1 MTTKKSSIQV
11 ANAKNDLL
19 TGQAF
24 LDSIRDG
31 REVWYDGER
40 VKDVTTHLAFRN
52 SARNIARLYDSLHDP
67 AHCEQLTRTDKH
79 GILTHKFFA
88 PSYSAEELLEAR
100 DAIALWQR
108 MTYGWMGR
116 TPDYKAAFMAQLAEG
131 FDFYDP
137 FGENALNWY
146 RNYAAQGLFLNHV
159 LVDPPVDRNR
169 PHHEVTDVFV
179 NVTRDDDRGIYV
191 SGAKMVA
198 TGSVLTHATFVAP
211 NSGTA
216 ARMQAGKDEA
226 FALVFIVDMDTPGLK
241 LVCRPSYEL
250 KADSPFEAPLASRF
264 DENDSVLLFHDAFI
278 PWENVLVYRDVEK
291 AKGFYASSG
300 FFNRFNLQSATRLAV
315 KLEFAC
321 GLLMKGT
328 EAAGTDTFRG
338 VQTEVGELISM
349 ANLVWAL
356 TTAMAMDPEPG
367 VGDSVVPKLQ
377 TAAAARIYMT
387 SAWQRVREI
396 FEKVLAGAPIVTV
409 SSVRDLRHPELDP
422 IIERYFRG
430 TGLAAA
436 ERIKLFK
443 LIWDALYSEFAGRH
457 ALYERNYA
465 GNHEQQRLDALSWS
479 DERGDS
485 ERYRQLVDAC
495 LSDYDEDGWLV
506 EHLRHS

>member
-1 MTTKKSSIQV
+1 MAKI
-11 ANAKNDLL
+11 KNDLL

-24 LDSIRDG
+24 LDSVRDG
-31 REVWYDGER
+31 REVWYAGER
-40 VKDVTTHLAFRN
+40 VKDVTAHPAFRI

-67 AHCEQLTRTDKH
+67 AHREQLTRTDKY

-88 PSYSAEELLEAR
+88 PSYTAEELLEAR

-131 FDFYDP
+131 FNFYDP

-146 RNYAAQGLFLNHV
+146 RKYAAQGLFLNHV

-169 PHHEVTDVFV
+169 PHHEATDVFV
-179 NVTRDDDRGIYV
+179 NVTRDDDQGIYV

-216 ARMQAGKDEA
+216 ARMQAGKDEP
-226 FALVFIVDMDTPGLK
+226 FALVFIVDMETPGLK
-241 LVCRPSYEL
+241 LVGRPSYEL

-264 DENDSVLLFHDAFI
+264 DENDSVLVFHDAFI

-291 AKGFYASSG
+291 AKGFYAASG
-300 FFNRFNLQSATRLAV
+300 FFNRFNLQSSTRLAV

-328 EAAGTDTFRG
+328 EATGTNTFRG

-377 TAAAARIYMT
+377 TAAAARVYMT

-409 SSVRDLRHPELDP
+409 SSVADLRQPELDP

-436 ERIKLFK
+436 DRIKLFK

-465 GNHEQQRLDALSWS
+465 GNHEQQRLDALNWS
-479 DERGDS
+479 DGRGDS
-485 ERYRQLVDAC
+485 DRYRQMVDAC
-495 LSDYDEDGWLV
+495 LSDYDQNGWVAEYLQN
-506 EHLRHS
+506 S